1 MDWEREGERQR
12 ENERKREVRLW
23 KVSIG
28 VKGWSILSMGGER
41 EREGG
46 GGENEREREMRLWR
60 VSIGIKGWSILSMD
74 GEREGGRERE
84 RCVYGWSVSS

>member
-1 MDWEREGERQR
+1 MDGE
-12 ENERKREVRLW
+12 
-23 KVSIG
+23 
-28 VKGWSILSMGGER
+28 GER
-41 EREGG
+41 ERGAPMEGQYRRKGLEYLKYGWGERGG

-60 VSIGIKGWSILSMD
+60 VSIGVKGWSILSMD